1 MEAIFSYLAGAFDL
15 PILLWI
21 KEHLWCAFGDA
32 VFPVV
37 TLLGESGIFCIILAL
52 VLILVPKTRRTG
64 IAVGASLL
72 LGLIL
77 CNILLKPLMAR
88 IRPYTFMLEN
98 HGVTIPLIVEELKD
112 FSFPSGHTIACFETA
127 LVLIKHYKK
136 WGITAL
142 VLAALVAFSRLY
154 LFVHYPTD
162 VLAAIAMA
170 FLTANL
176 AEWLTAKG
184 YTYFEKKKRRGQ

>member
-1 MEAIFSYLAGAFDL
+1 MEAVFSFFATMFDL

-21 KEHLWCAFGDA
+21 KEYLWCPLGDA
-32 VFPVV
+32 VFPIV
-37 TLLGESGIFCIILAL
+37 TLLGESGIFCIVLAL
-52 VLILVPKTRRTG
+52 VLILIPKTRRTG

-77 CNILLKPLMAR
+77 CNIILKPLMAR
-88 IRPYTFMLEN
+88 IRPYTFMLDN
-98 HGVTIPLIVEELKD
+98 YGVTIPLIVKELED

-127 LVLIKHYKK
+127 LVLLKHYKK
-136 WGITAL
+136 WGIAAL

-162 VLAAIAMA
+162 VLVAIALA

-184 YTYFEKKKRRGQ
+184 YTYFESKKLRGQ